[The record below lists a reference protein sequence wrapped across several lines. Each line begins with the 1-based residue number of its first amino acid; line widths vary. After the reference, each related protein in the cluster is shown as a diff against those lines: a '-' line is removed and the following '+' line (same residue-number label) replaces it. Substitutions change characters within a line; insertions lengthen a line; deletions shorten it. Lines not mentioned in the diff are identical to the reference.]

1 MKQIPVILFGVGG
14 VGRTLLKQILES
26 RESVAARNRLH
37 FDFVGV
43 SDSRSWSWDPAGLD
57 DEWLQAVAARRR
69 GARVGDEE
77 RPDHAAI
84 LQQATAAGLG
94 NALVVDVTAAE
105 GMEPF
110 LQEALALGYGVV
122 LANKKPLTGPWT
134 GAQRF
139 YGLSHLRY
147 EATVGAG
154 QPVMATLRYLLD
166 TNDPILQMEGQLS
179 GTLGYICRRLDAG
192 DRFSVALA
200 AARGRGYTEPDP
212 REDLGGRDVMRK
224 LLILARTAGWPL
236 EEADISVE
244 SLFPSALAHLD
255 AQEFMLASLALD
267 APLRDR
273 VNAAGAA
280 GEVLRHVA
288 AVEESGG
295 SVGLKP
301 VPLESPTANLKYIA
315 FRTGHYDDEPLLI
328 AGKGAGVGI
337 TAAGVLG
344 DMIALARESD

>member
-1 MKQIPVILFGVGG
+1 MKHIPVILFGVGG
-14 VGRTLLKQILES
+14 VGRTLLQQILKS

-37 FDFVGV
+37 FDVV
-43 SDSRSWSWDPAGLD
+43 AIVDSRSWCWDPAGLGD
-57 DEWLQAVAARRR
+57 QSLQAVATRKRGEPVADDARPEN
-69 GARVGDEE
+69 VM
-77 RPDHAAI
+77 I
-84 LQQATAAGLG
+84 LEQVAEAGLES
-94 NALVVDVTAAE
+94 ALLVDVTAAE
-105 GMEPF
+105 GMEP
-110 LQEALALGYGVV
+110 LLREALAGGYGVI
-122 LANKKPLTGPWT
+122 LANKKPLTGSWT
-134 GAQRF
+134 EAQPF
-139 YGLSHLRY
+139 YEHPYLRY

-154 QPVMATLRYLLD
+154 QPVIATLRYLLD
-166 TNDPILQMEGQLS
+166 TNDPILRIEGQLS

-200 AARGRGYTEPDP
+200 AAKGRGYTEPDP

-255 AQEFMLASLALD
+255 VQEFMLASLALD

-280 GEVLRHVA
+280 GEVLRYVA
-288 AVEESGG
+288 EVEERGG
-295 SVGLKP
+295 SVGLQP
-301 VPLESPTANLKYIA
+301 VPVEDPLANLKHIA
-315 FRTGHYDDEPLLI
+315 FRTGYYDADPLLI
-328 AGKGAGVGI
+328 AGKGAGVDI

-344 DMIALARESD
+344 DMIALARERG